1 MRRLRGRCGPDVTV
15 QLTPLR
21 GRFRPRIEVHMTQR
35 MEQSRR
41 QLLSLA
47 PEQAPPAP
55 YDVPEDP
62 EDPAIEGPVLRLLP
76 QPAPLGPE
84 ERVEL

>member
-1 MRRLRGRCGPDVTV
+1 M
-15 QLTPLR
+15 
-21 GRFRPRIEVHMTQR
+21 MQR

-41 QLLSLA
+41 HGRLGPRNHAQALSLV
-47 PEQAPPAP
+47 PEQVSPAP
-55 YDVPEDP
+55 YDEP

-84 ERVEL
+84 ERVEQ